1 LSGRYTCQE
10 CQAPNPSSEAKGGEA
25 VCVSCGGE
33 LYQRDDDRA
42 EAVAR
47 RLRVYQTET
56 FPLLDYYRQ
65 RGLLIEVPGV
75 GSVEEVNQWVHSALD
90 KSPVDP
96 D

>member
-1 LSGRYTCQE
+1 MAQYYCPLSAVVVGLE
-10 CQAPNPSSEAKGGEA
+10 SGDFSEIGAAA
-25 VCVSCGGE
+25 VIFPI
-33 LYQRDDDRA
+33 
-42 EAVAR
+42 AVAR

-75 GSVEEVNQWVHSALD
+75 GGVEQVNQWVLSALD
-90 KSPVDP
+90 QSPVDP